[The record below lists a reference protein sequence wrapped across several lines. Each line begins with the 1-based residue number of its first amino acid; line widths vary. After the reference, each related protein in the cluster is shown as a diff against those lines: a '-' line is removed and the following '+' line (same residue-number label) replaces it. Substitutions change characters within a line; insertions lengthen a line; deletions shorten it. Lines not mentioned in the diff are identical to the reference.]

1 MLLEGKKLI
10 FLYVSC
16 FQICMG
22 ASPEQICHF
31 LPMETLQL
39 HIRFLLIK
47 TNISLG
53 TPPGALRFSSDKN
66 SSWIFLVSA
75 LRPLFLLSLFAPH
88 PPLYHPYS
96 RGRHTR
102 AHTCTHTHFIY
113 ASLGTIWANIFPG
126 GKRWSLFLLMNSML
140 LQIHGGL
147 NLINMERW
155 ICLWD
160 IKPL

>member
-1 MLLEGKKLI
+1 MLMLLEGKKLI

-88 PPLYHPYS
+88 PSFITLTQGAGTH
-96 RGRHTR
+96 
-102 AHTCTHTHFIY
+102 AHTHAHTHTSFMLLLEQSEPTY
-113 ASLGTIWANIFPG
+113 SLGGNDG
-126 GKRWSLFLLMNSML
+126 LFSY
-140 LQIHGGL
+140 
-147 NLINMERW
+147 
-155 ICLWD
+155 
-160 IKPL
+160 